1 MRINEDFLDSVEDI
15 QDEVVQHDDNVKLE
29 HRRPEIVIIFD
40 LEEET
45 DLEVMHKRLSKML
58 SMYPDVQ
65 EVQVLNWR
73 AANVSGEYVDIL
85 VPTENGEETFRY
97 NNFLKKYI
105 VPVALWTSG
114 ISLHTAY
121 KMCLQFN
128 YMNKSKNGRGVFGT
142 VHVIR
147 YYNSGPEGSSIFPGS
162 ISGLIK
168 FNEGETEVFNSSN
181 RNPIRV
187 AFNDFVKCI
196 SFLVDERSLAYCWRY
211 VIKKMDLMSTYV
223 SADNE
228 SRAEGRS
235 LETLRYIAAE
245 TTKYL
250 RTLPS
255 DFVNVIDRIPQDVKR
270 WLTIEVR
277 DMKYEDFLDENL
289 WSKSYRIVT
298 DAFTGIDV
306 QHDLLYSAV
315 GVQHR
320 RDDENKDEMHCG
332 YFEFAA
338 VAAFEAERINILV
351 IKSKAVDYFLSAIN
365 YLTNDK
371 IFAYKRQEMQREL
384 IRMLT

>member
-1 MRINEDFLDSVEDI
+1 M
-15 QDEVVQHDDNVKLE
+15 
-29 HRRPEIVIIFD
+29 
-40 LEEET
+40 
-45 DLEVMHKRLSKML
+45 
-58 SMYPDVQ
+58 
-65 EVQVLNWR
+65 LNWR

-128 YMNKSKNGRGVFGT
+128 YMNKPKNGRGVFGT

-147 YYNSGPEGSSIFPGS
+147 YYDVGPEGSSIFPGS
-162 ISGLIK
+162 ISGLVK
-168 FNEGETEVFNSSN
+168 FNDGETEVFNSSN
-181 RNPIRV
+181 RNSIRV

-235 LETLRYIAAE
+235 PETLRYIAAE

-250 RTLPS
+250 RTLPA

-298 DAFTGIDV
+298 DAFTDIDV

-315 GVQHR
+315 GVQNR

-338 VAAFEAERINILV
+338 VAVFEEERINILV

-371 IFAYKRQEMQREL
+371 IFAYKCQEMRREL